1 MSFFVEDRDPVRDL
15 GGLCECNLFDEWDA
29 RRIVDYHVHE
39 HFELLYIL
47 DGCFEMSAENQT
59 YRLEKGSISLVHPM
73 VPHDNRSCGRGKNS
87 YMVLKFTPNALYSVS
102 QPQFE
107 LKYIAPYLRF
117 SERRVCV
124 HTAEQLA
131 GSCLDELMRVIYQER
146 QAEEY
151 GYEMALRAY
160 VCQVLL
166 WFIRE
171 WHQTHPAQDMD
182 DRTLT
187 RLQSALACIDS
198 RLDGELRAQDVADD
212 LGMGL
217 STFSRFFTGAT
228 GMTFPAYVRSQRLL
242 RASRL
247 LSDTDK
253 PISDVAVETG
263 FKTASYLILCF
274 RSQYGITPSQFRRLY
289 SSDSE

>member
-1 MSFFVEDRDPVRDL
+1 MGFFVEDRDPVRDL
-15 GGLCECNLFDEWDA
+15 GGLCECTLYEERDA
-29 RRIVDYHVHE
+29 HQIIDYHVHE

-47 DGCFEMSAENQT
+47 DGYFELSAENHI
-59 YRLEKGSISLVHPM
+59 YRLEKGSIALIHPM
-73 VPHDNRSCGRGKNS
+73 VPHANSSCFKGRNAH
-87 YMVLKFTPNALYSVS
+87 MVLKFTPDALYSVS

-117 SERRVCV
+117 NDQRVSV

-131 GSCLDELMRVIYQER
+131 GSRLGGLMRAIYHER

-160 VCQVLL
+160 VSQVLL

-171 WHQTHPAQDMD
+171 WHKNQPTQKMD
-182 DRTLT
+182 ERTIA
-187 RLQSALACIDS
+187 RLRSALAYIDS
-198 RLDGELRAQDVADD
+198 RLDDELRAQEVADA
-212 LGMGL
+212 LNMGL

-253 PISDVAVETG
+253 SIADVAVETG